1 MISKILYWLPRFLA
15 IISLLFMTVFSFDV
29 FGGEESFGLKMLGF
43 LVHNIPVL
51 ILVAVLII
59 AWKWEMAGGFLFIL
73 ASISG
78 TVFFH
83 SFSGNPGSLIVIAP
97 FLIIGILFIIHSF
110 FYVSSRAGKS
120 EQVSL

>member
-1 MISKILYWLPRFLA
+1 
-15 IISLLFMTVFSFDV
+15 MTIFSFDV
-29 FGGEESFGLKMLGF
+29 FGGDDSFGLKMLGF

-51 ILVAVLII
+51 ILIVILII
-59 AWKWEMAGGFLFIL
+59 SWKWEMAGGVLFIL

-97 FLIIGILFIIHSF
+97 FLIIGILFIIHDILYRRSP
-110 FYVSSRAGKS
+110 VS
-120 EQVSL
+120 

>member
-29 FGGEESFGLKMLGF
+29 FDGEESFGLKMIGF
-43 LVHNIPVL
+43 LIHNIPVL

-59 AWKWEMAGGFLFIL
+59 AWRWEMAGGVLFIL

-97 FLIIGILFIIHSF
+97 FLLTGLLFILHNF
-110 FYVSSRAGKS
+110 FYPLSKK
-120 EQVSL
+120 E

>member
-1 MISKILYWLPRFLA
+1 
-15 IISLLFMTVFSFDV
+15 
-29 FGGEESFGLKMLGF
+29 
-43 LVHNIPVL
+43 
-51 ILVAVLII
+51 
-59 AWKWEMAGGFLFIL
+59 MAGGVLFIL